1 MNVKKAIS
9 SFITGFVVF
18 ISASVC
24 RYILKNNSQELN
36 QLEKTLDDQQKLI
49 SNYQKEN
56 ERLMEITK
64 NLNKQY
70 KKLEIE
76 NSVIKIGSLTIL
88 TAFSAYY
95 IYRNLN

>member
-1 MNVKKAIS
+1 MLKKR
-9 SFITGFVVF
+9 FVVLLVGLLF
-18 ISASVC
+18 LYPHVYADT
-24 RYILKNNSQELN
+24 YLKITPEELN
-36 QLEKTLDDQQKLI
+36 QLEKTLDEQQEI
-49 SNYQKEN
+49 INNYQEEN

-64 NLNKQY
+64 DLNKQY

>member
-1 MNVKKAIS
+1 MLKKRLVVLLLGLLFLYQHVSADTYLK
-9 SFITGFVVF
+9 ITP
-18 ISASVC
+18 
-24 RYILKNNSQELN
+24 QELN

-49 SNYQKEN
+49 SNYQEEN